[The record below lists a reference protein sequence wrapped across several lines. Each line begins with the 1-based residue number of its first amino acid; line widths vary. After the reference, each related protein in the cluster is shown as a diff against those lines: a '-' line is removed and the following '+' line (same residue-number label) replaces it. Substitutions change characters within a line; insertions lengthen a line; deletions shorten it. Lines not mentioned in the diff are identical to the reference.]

1 MHAFLIITILPPLLY
16 RKNLVHHP
24 LSCLA
29 TARDRVAVVMEQ
41 GVERHNMTKS
51 QGSWMGRKLCC
62 ILVVPLDLGNS
73 EEGCIPP
80 YQTVSNKRNGIEEMW
95 QELIW
100 HFCPTWSMDVSRLFV
115 TSCAT
120 QQNLPQRRIK
130 RVSNMRSGW
139 NEETCHKHDTSVRL
153 GRWSKRNDTSVRLFA
168 NGCTWLKTNNHFVSN
183 YLWVK
188 KILTSI
194 FPHRNQA
201 KTKLVLTRNTVS
213 SIRKVGNSFV
223 SQ

>member
-1 MHAFLIITILPPLLY
+1 
-16 RKNLVHHP
+16 
-24 LSCLA
+24 
-29 TARDRVAVVMEQ
+29 MEQ

-80 YQTVSNKRNGIEEMW
+80 YQTVSNKRSWNEEMW
-95 QELIW
+95 QELTW

-183 YLWVK
+183 YLWVHK
-188 KILTSI
+188 NSYFHLSMASSKHLNHFFQCKAAGYSYWL
-194 FPHRNQA
+194 F
-201 KTKLVLTRNTVS
+201 TKSR
-213 SIRKVGNSFV
+213 RR
-223 SQ
+223 SQPISQDNAQYVPWQEKGISTFRG

>member
-1 MHAFLIITILPPLLY
+1 MFFPIIFCRSSVQRLWKSKRGPPPPPLLY

-24 LSCLA
+24 LSCVA

-80 YQTVSNKRNGIEEMW
+80 YQTVSNKRSWNEEMW
-95 QELIW
+95 QELTW

-183 YLWVK
+183 YLWVNK
-188 KILTSI
+188 
-194 FPHRNQA
+194 
-201 KTKLVLTRNTVS
+201 
-213 SIRKVGNSFV
+213 NSYFHL
-223 SQ
+223 SP

>member
-1 MHAFLIITILPPLLY
+1 MFFPIIFCRSSVERLWKSKRCPPPLLD

-24 LSCLA
+24 LSCVA

-80 YQTVSNKRNGIEEMW
+80 YQTVSNKRNGNEEMW
-95 QELIW
+95 QELTW

-130 RVSNMRSGW
+130 RFRIWGVVGTKRLVINMTLLSDSVDGAKETTPASG
-139 NEETCHKHDTSVRL
+139 
-153 GRWSKRNDTSVRLFA
+153 
-168 NGCTWLKTNNHFVSN
+168 
-183 YLWVK
+183 YL
-188 KILTSI
+188 
-194 FPHRNQA
+194 QMA
-201 KTKLVLTRNTVS
+201 VLD
-213 SIRKVGNSFV
+213 
-223 SQ
+223 